1 VDLER
6 LYKATDN
13 LIEQQFYLS
22 GSDTIIGRTPEIS
35 VKIKNSGL
43 IIKKFKNIFYQ
54 NLYLFI
60 EGEYLNFFQPFKEIK
75 GMDENYIK
83 EIYQDIQIK
92 LTAMHDTE
100 FDILILYTIVLG
112 SLISRIRNIQFNNS
126 INEIIKR
133 IKMKT
138 QELGNNQIQIELDKL
153 FMKNDENVSILYNIS
168 YLDALAESF
177 NFKKVAHT
185 CKIQKGKYINRIIDK
200 IVK

>member
-1 VDLER
+1 LER
-6 LYKATDN
+6 LYNATDN
-13 LIEQQFYLS
+13 LIEQQFYLR

-43 IIKKFKNIFYQ
+43 IIKKFKEIFYQ
-54 NLYLFI
+54 NLYLFL
-60 EGEYLNFFQPFKEIK
+60 EGKYLKFFQPFKEIK
-75 GMDENYIK
+75 GMDDNYIK

-92 LTAMHDTE
+92 LTTMHDTY
-100 FDILILYTIVLG
+100 FDNVILYTIVLG

-133 IKMKT
+133 IKTKT

-153 FMKNDENVSILYNIS
+153 FMKNNENVSILYNIS

-185 CKIQKGKYINRIIDK
+185 CKIQKGKYINRIVDL